1 MYVPHSGP
9 QTAFLSAKIIPE
21 VLFGGARGGGKT
33 SGLLADYLQDVYEY
47 KAAWQGVLFRRTYP
61 ELEEVIKQ
69 SFRFYPE
76 TGGTFKVGTRTWSW
90 PGGASLKLRSL
101 ECADDATKYQGHEYC
116 VELGTLI
123 ETPSGPKKIEELR
136 TGDKILTA
144 SGVSTVSATLRP
156 KRALCVEVRGNGGRQ
171 VHPINHEFL
180 TSLGWK
186 SYASLLG
193 IDATEFEEES
203 PKWKSLPSL
212 GIQGVCVPPFQL
224 EDTLESG
231 KSTVYRTFYRYFER
245 SREISQV
252 FFERLRYLLWGLR
265 REVPFLSGYSR
276 CRSEHFGNVREYGRT
291 DLVVTQDSR
300 CDCPSCHHLYGVRL
314 LLGQEIGPDALPWQ
328 DDAARPR
335 PSCSDEG
342 VQGNTHTYNHP
353 YGSKYPH
360 PYGGWALPMVR
371 GSFLTACEVSVVGY
385 RDVMD
390 IQVARYNN
398 YITTGTHLINKNC
411 WIGWDEVTN
420 WPDSTAYQ
428 MLIGCL
434 RSSIGGNLPRR
445 IRASGNPGGV
455 GHQWVK
461 DRWQI
466 GRYKDGFVP
475 IKDEDSGMTRMYI
488 PSRTRDNPSLILN
501 SPDYEQRLRAVG
513 SEQLVKA
520 WLEGDWEV
528 VLGAYF
534 DEWDEKRHVINDVDM
549 DDIPP
554 HWKIYRAYD
563 HGSYHPFCVLWYT
576 VTGNEWGDI
585 PAGTI
590 IVLREW
596 WGGDEEGKGIK
607 LSVAQIGDGIA
618 EREYDFHRKVDAGPA
633 DGQIFEED
641 GGRPLSE
648 ILSSRG
654 AFFFRADK
662 RRVPGWNQLR
672 NRLGN
677 NSIKVCKC
685 CRYTRTTLP
694 ALQHDKSRPE
704 DVDTTGNDHAAD
716 VLRYICQ
723 AWPITPQQRNSIKK
737 RLQGTA
743 LFNDLIDAA
752 DEILKRPRI

>member
-1 MYVPHSGP
+1 MYVPHPGP

-33 SGLLADYLQDVYEY
+33 AGLLADYLQDVYEY

-101 ECADDATKYQGHEYC
+101 ECADDATKYQGHEYLW
-116 VELGTLI
+116 LG
-123 ETPSGPKKIEELR
+123 
-136 TGDKILTA
+136 
-144 SGVSTVSATLRP
+144 
-156 KRALCVEVRGNGGRQ
+156 
-171 VHPINHEFL
+171 
-180 TSLGWK
+180 
-186 SYASLLG
+186 Y
-193 IDATEFEEES
+193 
-203 PKWKSLPSL
+203 
-212 GIQGVCVPPFQL
+212 
-224 EDTLESG
+224 
-231 KSTVYRTFYRYFER
+231 
-245 SREISQV
+245 
-252 FFERLRYLLWGLR
+252 
-265 REVPFLSGYSR
+265 
-276 CRSEHFGNVREYGRT
+276 
-291 DLVVTQDSR
+291 
-300 CDCPSCHHLYGVRL
+300 
-314 LLGQEIGPDALPWQ
+314 
-328 DDAARPR
+328 
-335 PSCSDEG
+335 
-342 VQGNTHTYNHP
+342 
-353 YGSKYPH
+353 
-360 PYGGWALPMVR
+360 
-371 GSFLTACEVSVVGY
+371 
-385 RDVMD
+385 
-390 IQVARYNN
+390 
-398 YITTGTHLINKNC
+398 
-411 WIGWDEVTN
+411 DEVTN
-420 WPDSTAYQ
+420 WPDPDAYQ

-434 RSSIGGNLPRR
+434 RSSVGRNVPGR

-475 IKDEDSGMTRMYI
+475 IRDEDSGMTRMYI
-488 PSRTRDNPSLILN
+488 PSRTRDNPSLLLN